1 VDDAERVCVRLVER
15 GVLVLPAAA
24 GRIRAVT
31 HLGIE
36 TEDIDEA
43 LKAISQVVGPAS

>member
-1 VDDAERVCVRLVER
+1 M
-15 GVLVLPAAA
+15 LPAAA

-36 TEDIDEA
+36 SGDIDET
-43 LKAISQVVGPAS
+43 LKAISQVVRPAS